1 MLGHTFNIMA
11 FPAGPKCNLNCE
23 YCYYLDKIKLYPN
36 TNNFMMSYQI
46 LKMYIKQYVEAYSGS
61 DINFIWQGGEPTLRG
76 LKFFKKAVELE
87 KKYMP
92 KHLSIHN
99 NFQTNGILID
109 QQWANFFLREDF
121 LVGLSI
127 DGPDYIHDQYRRD
140 KQGNPTHKRVMK
152 SLKVLKTYNIK
163 YNVLCVVNN
172 LNVKKPTQ
180 IYNFFKKKKIRY
192 LQFIPLV
199 ETDQKGKISK
209 RTVQPEN
216 YKKFL
221 IELFNEWILND
232 YGNIYIQFFEECVK
246 AWLGIKT
253 NLCTVSEYC
262 ANNFALEHNGD
273 LYSCDHYV
281 YLKNKLGNIQDKKI
295 VDLIHS
301 SKQFKFAELKISEL
315 PEVCRECKYFFVC
328 HGGCPKNRLKEYKSS
343 GKKINY
349 LCEAYKGFFNYAFP
363 YFESM
368 ANGIRLCKKPT
379 EIQSE
384 LIKIYK
390 DYEDKCDSNCC
401 FFN

>member
-1 MLGHTFNIMA
+1 MA
-11 FPAGPKCNLNCE
+11 FPAGPKCNLDCE

-36 TNNFMMSYQI
+36 TDNFMMSYQI
-46 LKMYIKQYVEAYSGS
+46 LTMYIKQYVQAYSGS
-61 DINFIWQGGEPTLRG
+61 DITFIWQGGEPTLRG

-87 KKYMP
+87 KKYVP
-92 KHLSIHN
+92 KHLSFHN
-99 NFQTNGILID
+99 HFQTNGILID
-109 QQWANFFLREDF
+109 KQWAKFFLREDF

-127 DGPDYIHDQYRRD
+127 DGPDYLHDKYRRD
-140 KQGNPTHKRVMK
+140 KKGNPTHKQVME

-180 IYNFFKKKKIRY
+180 VYNFFKEKEIKH

-199 ETDQKGKISK
+199 EADKNGKISK
-209 RTVQPEN
+209 RTVQPEDYN
-216 YKKFL
+216 KFL

-232 YGNIYIQFFEECVK
+232 YGDIYIQFFEECVK

-262 ANNFALEHNGD
+262 GNNLALEQNGD

-281 YLKNKLGNIQDKKI
+281 YFKNRLGNIKNTKI

-301 SKQFKFAELKISEL
+301 SKQIKFAELKINKL
-315 PEVCRECKYFFVC
+315 PEICRECKYFFVC

-343 GKKINY
+343 GKNVNY
-349 LCEAYKGFFNYAFP
+349 LCEAYKCFFDYASP
-363 YFESM
+363 YFNSI
-368 ANGIRLCKKPT
+368 ADGIRLRKNPVD
-379 EIQSE
+379 IQSE

-390 DYEDKCDSNCC
+390 DYGYKYNSKNCC
-401 FFN
+401 FNETLQ